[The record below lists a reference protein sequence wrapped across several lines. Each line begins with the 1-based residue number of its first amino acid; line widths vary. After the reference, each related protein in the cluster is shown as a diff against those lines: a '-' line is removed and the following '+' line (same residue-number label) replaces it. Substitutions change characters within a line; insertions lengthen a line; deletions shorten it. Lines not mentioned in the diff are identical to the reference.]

1 MKNRFIAVVDSEHVL
16 TMLGVLKTMDL
27 DVYQIF
33 EQAIMPADI
42 ELYPRNSYI
51 VTERLQALYNLL
63 MANLSDDELVSFIEQ
78 STKENAAKF
87 LKSLDM
93 SECLTVKEAVE
104 TICAN
109 IFKTSLDSN
118 FGLELQFGRTWFY
131 RKREYC
137 EEPWFLLSELYM
149 VSVFGELI
157 RLLVARPWVPAEIC
171 LMTDARNLCQRLYP
185 GHSIQFYTG
194 REYSALEMDDFLLES
209 PVDEKWRANRI
220 KAASGITK
228 TVSNTLRHS
237 LPLYFGEGRPT
248 LEKAAEITGLTPR
261 TLKRRLHEEGT
272 SYTKLLETMIIDIAK
287 HQLVYGDK
295 PISEIAFALGYTLS
309 NHFSRAFKRAEGVTP
324 KQYRDIN
331 QP

>member
-1 MKNRFIAVVDSEHVL
+1 MKKKFIAVVDSEHVL
-16 TMLGVLKTMDL
+16 TMLGVLKRMDL
-27 DVYQIF
+27 DVYQIL

-51 VTERLQALYNLL
+51 VTERLQALYNLI
-63 MANLSDDELVSFIEQ
+63 MANLSDDELVDFVEQ

-93 SECLTVKEAVE
+93 SDCFTVKEAVE

-118 FGLELQFGRTWFY
+118 FGIEQQFGRTWFY

-157 RLLVARPWVPAEIC
+157 RQLVARLWVPAEIC
-171 LMTDARNLCQRLYP
+171 LMTDACHLCQRLYP
-185 GHSIQFYTG
+185 EHNIQFYTS
-194 REYSALEMDDFLLES
+194 REYSALEIADSLLES
-209 PVDEKWRANRI
+209 PVDEKWQVNFAGAGSQI
-220 KAASGITK
+220 KK
-228 TVSNTLRHS
+228 TVSNTLRHA

-248 LEKAAEITGLTPR
+248 LEKAAEITGLTQR
-261 TLKRRLHEEGT
+261 TLKRRLNEEGT

-309 NHFSRAFKRAEGVTP
+309 NHFSRAFKRAEGITP
-324 KQYRDIN
+324 KQYRDIH
-331 QP
+331 QS